1 MNKRPTSVTVVAW
14 YLIISAVFTLY
25 ALASSNSDPL
35 VQEIMARNLLSIQ
48 FQQSMIFIGFVTTL
62 MSGVASLQGYH
73 WGRVLF
79 VVWNLLSLAI
89 GLVGA
94 PMKWMVIPSLA
105 IVAFLAYFLLSAKAN
120 AFFKPAAGEP
130 AQPT

>member
-73 WGRVLF
+73 WGRVPF

-105 IVAFLAYFLLSAKAN
+105 IVAFLAYFLFSAKAN